1 MMVEIVL
8 WRGKGKDLSLKNPS
22 NAVTPFSLLN
32 LYLNPT
38 RTNGLKHMVKLN

>member
-22 NAVTPFSLLN
+22 NAVTFSLLN